1 MATRKRRGKFIVLE
15 GLDGAGTTTQCE
27 AIARALR
34 QRGHEVWVTREPS
47 TGPLGSLLRQALSGR
62 LTRPGGAPLAD
73 DTLAL
78 LFAADRTDHVASEI
92 EPALARGA
100 VVLSDRYLLS
110 SLAYQGARLPMAWV
124 AKLNARALK
133 PDLTLFV
140 AVSLPE
146 AARRRKARG
155 GDDELFDAPAVQR
168 KTAAQYQKAIALRK
182 KAKEDI
188 VAIDGDLK
196 VAQVTALCLSA
207 LEKRLGL

>member
-1 MATRKRRGKFIVLE
+1 MLE

-47 TGPLGSLLRQALSGR
+47 TGPVGSLLRQALSGR
-62 LTRPGGAPLAD
+62 LTRPGGEPLAD

-92 EPALARGA
+92 EPWLARGA

-110 SLAYQGARLPMAWV
+110 SLAYQGAALPMGWV
-124 AKLNARALK
+124 AELNARARR

-140 AVSLPE
+140 EVSLAE
-146 AARRRKARG
+146 AARRRRARG
-155 GDDELFDAPAVQR
+155 GDDELFDAPRVQR
-168 KTAAQYQKAIALRK
+168 RTARQYQKAIALRK
-182 KAKEDI
+182 KAGEEI
-188 VAIDGDLK
+188 VVVDGDLK
-196 VAQVTALCLSA
+196 VAQVTALCLGA
-207 LEKRLGL
+207 LEKRLRL